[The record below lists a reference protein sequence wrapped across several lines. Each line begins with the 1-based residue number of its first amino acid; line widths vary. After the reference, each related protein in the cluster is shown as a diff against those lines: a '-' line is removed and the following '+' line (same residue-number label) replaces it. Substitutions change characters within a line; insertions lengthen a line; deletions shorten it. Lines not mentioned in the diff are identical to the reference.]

1 MGKILKSSF
10 KKLIA
15 KLFQILGISSLITSF
30 GGCSLMPDR
39 NGAVRYGAVMYG
51 VPGNFFT
58 LEGTITDE
66 DGNAI
71 KGIELNAKAKA
82 DVPGNADEK
91 DDDEDTERKEF
102 YVYCNPETTG
112 EDGFFSLY
120 WNDYDNDNLD
130 FTIYIKDIDG
140 EENGLFN
147 DTTYDV
153 TFNKSNST
161 GKSNFGNGIY
171 KITGKTIK
179 LTKQSDTDN
188 N

>member
-1 MGKILKSSF
+1 MGKIIKSSF
-10 KKLIA
+10 KKIIA
-15 KLFQILGISSLITSF
+15 KLFQILGISSLLVSF
-30 GGCSLMPDR
+30 GACNHRIIKEEVIEGP
-39 NGAVRYGAVMYG
+39 VMYG

-71 KGIELNAKAKA
+71 KGISLSAKAKA
-82 DVPGNADEK
+82 DIPGNEEADGEQK
-91 DDDEDTERKEF
+91 KFNVHSRKELS
-102 YVYCNPETTG
+102 G
-112 EDGFFSLY
+112 EDGSFSLK
-120 WNDYDNDNLD
+120 WDDYDEKNLD

-147 DTTYDV
+147 DTTCDV
-153 TFNKSNST
+153 TFDQSNST
-161 GKSNFGNGIY
+161 GKSDFGNGKY
-171 KITGKTIK
+171 EITGKTIK

>member
-1 MGKILKSSF
+1 MGKIIKSSF
-10 KKLIA
+10 KKIIT
-15 KLFQILGISSLITSF
+15 KVFQVLGISSLITSF
-30 GGCSLMPDR
+30 SSCSPE
-39 NGAVRYGAVMYG
+39 YPVMYG

-58 LEGTITDE
+58 LEGTVTDE

-112 EDGFFSLY
+112 EDGSFSLY

>member
-1 MGKILKSSF
+1 MGKIIKSSF
-10 KKLIA
+10 KKIIV
-15 KLFQILGISSLITSF
+15 KFFQILGISSLLTSF
-30 GGCSLMPDR
+30 GACNFKPQEE
-39 NGAVRYGAVMYG
+39 VIYGPVMYG

-71 KGIELNAKAKA
+71 KGIELSAKAKA
-82 DVPGNADEK
+82 DVPGNADEE
-91 DDDEDTERKEF
+91 DDDEDAERKKF

-120 WNDYDNDNLD
+120 WNDYDRDNLD

-147 DTTYDV
+147 DTTYDI

>member
-1 MGKILKSSF
+1 MGKIIKSSF
-10 KKLIA
+10 KKIIT
-15 KLFQILGISSLITSF
+15 KVFQVLGISSLITSF
-30 GGCSLMPDR
+30 SSCSPE
-39 NGAVRYGAVMYG
+39 YPVMYG

-66 DGNAI
+66 DGNVI
-71 KGIELNAKAKA
+71 KGIELNAKAKT

-112 EDGFFSLY
+112 EDGSFSLY

-179 LTKQSDTDN
+179 LTKQSDTGN

>member
-1 MGKILKSSF
+1 MGKIIKSSF
-10 KKLIA
+10 KKIIT
-15 KLFQILGISSLITSF
+15 KFFQVLGISSILTSF
-30 GGCSLMPDR
+30 GSCIEIAYGSPDSP
-39 NGAVRYGAVMYG
+39 VMYG

-71 KGIELNAKAKA
+71 KGIELSAKAKA
-82 DVPGNADEK
+82 DVPGYVDANGEH
-91 DDDEDTERKEF
+91 KEF
-102 YVYCNPETTG
+102 YVHSRKELTG

-120 WNDYDNDNLD
+120 WNDYDDNNLD

-147 DTTYDV
+147 DITEDV
-153 TFNKSNST
+153 SFDKNNFTD
-161 GKSNFGNGIY
+161 KSNFGNEKY

-179 LTKQSDTDN
+179 LTKKTDSENTETDTE
-188 N
+188 